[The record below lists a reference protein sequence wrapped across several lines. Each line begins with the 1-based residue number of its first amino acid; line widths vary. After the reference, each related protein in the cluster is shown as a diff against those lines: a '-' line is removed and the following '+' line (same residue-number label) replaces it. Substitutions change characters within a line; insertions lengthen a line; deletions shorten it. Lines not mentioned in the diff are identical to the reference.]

1 MAIAAYEDLL
11 VIVYHSSLPMWG
23 AQSYKML
30 IYQVTPY
37 SIKCI
42 RNTNLPSKPTVPLKW
57 FGFSE

>member
-1 MAIAAYEDLL
+1 MTSYEDLL

-30 IYQVTPY
+30 IFEVT
-37 SIKCI
+37 SKTMKCI
-42 RNTNLPSKPTVPLKW
+42 RDTIVPAKISVALKW